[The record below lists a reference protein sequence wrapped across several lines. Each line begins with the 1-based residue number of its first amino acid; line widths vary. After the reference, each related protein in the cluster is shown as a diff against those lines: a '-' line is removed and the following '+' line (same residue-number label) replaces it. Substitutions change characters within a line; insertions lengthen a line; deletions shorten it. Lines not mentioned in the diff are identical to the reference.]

1 MELGSLPARA
11 RAKLFLNRTRED
23 AAAASAADASGA
35 PPQPASS
42 FIPRQTHT
50 KAREDY
56 KSIARAL
63 AATLFTVTY
72 IYLAC
77 PHLALHSAF
86 RDPNLQHSAE
96 CHCSWNMMV
105 ITLSFFIA
113 AHIKTTVTVK
123 VT

>member
-1 MELGSLPARA
+1 MFLGLTDTSEVSFHPGRLGAKPVELGSLPARA

-35 PPQPASS
+35 PPEPASS
-42 FIPRQTHT
+42 FIPRQTDT

-56 KSIARAL
+56 KSVATAL

-77 PHLALHSAF
+77 
-86 RDPNLQHSAE
+86 
-96 CHCSWNMMV
+96 
-105 ITLSFFIA
+105 
-113 AHIKTTVTVK
+113 
-123 VT
+123 